1 VKSGFIFNHQHLRPI
16 SASAMH
22 RCMEL
27 TQESIKQIERI
38 HSEWIQME
46 AAGENRR
53 LLDLCADDIEFWP
66 PDRPP
71 ILGRKAIV
79 AQISIGSDQVESIEI
94 ADRSIR
100 GSNDIAYLT
109 ASYKTKLSSAQNG
122 SRRQIVGSHIWILKN
137 HAGTWQVI
145 LVAWSRWL

>member
-1 VKSGFIFNHQHLRPI
+1 
-16 SASAMH
+16 
-22 RCMEL
+22 MEL
-27 TQESIKQIERI
+27 TQESIGQIERI
-38 HSEWIQME
+38 HSDWIQME

-53 LLDLCADDIEFWP
+53 LLDLCADEIEFWP

-71 ILGRKAIV
+71 TTGRKAIL
-79 AQISIGSDQVESIEI
+79 AQISNESERVESIEI
-94 ADRSIR
+94 ADCSIR

-122 SRRQIVGSHIWILKN
+122 TSRQILGSHIWILKN
-137 HAGTWQVI
+137 HGGTWQVI